1 MSFDYPYT
9 CPRIDKNITI
19 FKNVAYRLIESLIE
33 EHNPKLVETIKSSDL
48 EMIINQEVDNFY
60 FDVKSLFEDVRN
72 SNSDIRSAAEYQ
84 LKEKEDLI
92 SYLEGQIE

>member
-1 MSFDYPYT
+1 
-9 CPRIDKNITI
+9 
-19 FKNVAYRLIESLIE
+19 
-33 EHNPKLVETIKSSDL
+33 
-48 EMIINQEVDNFY
+48 MIINQEVDNFY
-60 FDVKSLFEDVRN
+60 SDVKSLFEDVRN

>member
-1 MSFDYPYT
+1 MSFDYPHT
-9 CPRIDKNITI
+9 CPCIDKNITI
-19 FKNVAYRLIESLIE
+19 FKNVAYQLIESLIE
-33 EHNPKLVETIKSSDL
+33 EYNPKLVETIKSSDL

-60 FDVKSLFEDVRN
+60 SDVKSLFEDVRN